1 MTDRL
6 RRSFLYTPA
15 DDRDMMA
22 KAADSA
28 ADAVI
33 FDLEDAVPDDAVSES
48 RENVAAVLRDTD
60 FGRTEVCVR
69 INGLQTERW
78 ETDLEASVEA
88 GVDTVIL
95 PMVERPDHLD
105 RAVEVAGEAAQSASG
120 ETPDAARSAS
130 DEVPEFVAT
139 IETPKGLFAVDD
151 IAVAG
156 GELASVTGL
165 SYGFGDYT
173 RAVGA
178 TGRPDRIRDFLSE
191 TVVSAAALGGL
202 DPIATVYQ
210 DFSDTEGL
218 REEAAACREIGYVG
232 QKAIHPAQLDV
243 INDTYTPTAEEVEEA
258 RRLVDAFDAAERDSL
273 VADGVFLDTAIV
285 EQYRTVLDR
294 HAEVAE

>member
-1 MTDRL
+1 MTETDRL

-15 DDRDMMA
+15 DDREMMA
-22 KAADSA
+22 KAAESP

-33 FDLEDAVPDDAVSES
+33 FDLEDAVPDDAVADS
-48 RENVAAVLRDTD
+48 RENVAATLRETD

-78 ETDLEASVEA
+78 ETDLEASVSP

-95 PMVERPDHLD
+95 PMVESPAHLD
-105 RAVEVAGEAAQSASG
+105 CAVEAANEAAEAGSG
-120 ETPDAARSAS
+120 DHAAGI
-130 DEVPEFVAT
+130 PEFVAT

-151 IAVAG
+151 IAAAG
-156 GELASVTGL
+156 GESAAVTGL

-173 RAVGA
+173 RAIGA

-210 DFSDTEGL
+210 DFADTEGL
-218 REEAAACREIGYVG
+218 REQAAACREIGYIG
-232 QKAIHPAQLDV
+232 QKAIHPAQLDTL
-243 INDTYTPTAEEVEEA
+243 NDMYTPTTEEVEEA

-273 VADGVFLDTAIV
+273 VVDGVFLDTAIV

-294 HAEVAE
+294 HAEVAR

>member
-15 DDRDMMA
+15 DDREMMA

-33 FDLEDAVPDDAVSES
+33 FDLEDAVPDDAVADS
-48 RENVAAVLRDTD
+48 RENVAALLGDTD

-69 INGLQTERW
+69 INGFQTERW
-78 ETDLEASVEA
+78 EADLEAAVTA
-88 GVDTVIL
+88 GVDTVVL
-95 PMVERPDHLD
+95 PMIEKPSHLD
-105 RAVEVAGEAAQSASG
+105 AAVEVTSEADADESGSG
-120 ETPDAARSAS
+120 EI
-130 DEVPEFVAT
+130 PEFIAT
-139 IETPKGLFAVDD
+139 IETPTGLFAVDD
-151 IAVAG
+151 IAATG
-156 GELASVTGL
+156 GELEAVTGL

-173 RAVGA
+173 RVIGA
-178 TGRPDRIRDFLSE
+178 TGRPDRIRDLLSE

-210 DFSDTEGL
+210 DFSDTAGL

-243 INDTYTPTAEEVEEA
+243 INDMYTPTTEEVEKA
-258 RRLVDAFDAAERDSL
+258 RRLVDAFDADERDSL
-273 VADGVFLDTAIV
+273 VVDGVFLDTAIV

-294 HAEVAE
+294 HAEVAR

>member
-15 DDRDMMA
+15 DDREMME

-33 FDLEDAVPDDAVSES
+33 FDLEDAVPDDAVAAS
-48 RENVAAVLRDTD
+48 RENVAAALADVD

-69 INGLQTERW
+69 INGLRTGDW
-78 ETDLEASVEA
+78 EADLGAAVDA
-88 GVDTVIL
+88 GVDAVVL
-95 PMVERPDHLD
+95 PMVEEPDQLD
-105 RAVEVAGEAAQSASG
+105 RAVEAA
-120 ETPDAARSAS
+120 EDAARSA
-130 DEVPEFVAT
+130 DGEVPEFVAT
-139 IETPKGLFAVDD
+139 IETPKGLFAVDE
-151 IAVAG
+151 IARAG
-156 GELASVTGL
+156 GEMDSVTAL

-173 RAVGA
+173 RAIGA
-178 TGRPDRIRDFLSE
+178 TGRPDRIRAFLSE

-202 DPIATVYQ
+202 DPIESVYQ
-210 DFSDTEGL
+210 DFADAEGL
-218 REEAAACREIGYVG
+218 REQAAAAREIGYIG

-243 INDTYTPTAEEVEEA
+243 INEMYTPTAAEVEDA

-273 VADGVFLDTAIV
+273 VVDGVFLDTAIV

>member
-1 MTDRL
+1 MTETDRL

-15 DDRDMMA
+15 DDREMME

-33 FDLEDAVPDDAVSES
+33 FDLEDAVPDDAVAES
-48 RENVAAVLRDTD
+48 RENVAAALRDTD

-69 INGLQTERW
+69 INGPRTERW
-78 ETDLEASVEA
+78 EADLEAAVAA
-88 GVDTVIL
+88 GADTVVL
-95 PMVERPDHLD
+95 PMVEQPDDLD
-105 RAVEVAGEAAQSASG
+105 RAVETATAVQSGDS
-120 ETPDAARSAS
+120 EI
-130 DEVPEFVAT
+130 PEFIAT
-139 IETPKGLFAVDD
+139 IETPTGLFAVDE
-151 IAVAG
+151 IAEAG
-156 GELASVTGL
+156 GEIGSVTAL

-173 RAVGA
+173 RAIGA

-218 REEAAACREIGYVG
+218 REEAAACRKIGYVG

-243 INDTYTPTAEEVEEA
+243 LNDMYTPTTEEVEEA

-273 VADGVFLDTAIV
+273 VVEGVFLDTAIV

-294 HAEVAE
+294 HAEVAG